1 MTWALL
7 RRKNMFD
14 INSFGNISSGASE
27 GPKLWSYG
35 SSTDSLATV
44 SASGYFDDVK
54 FRIGL
59 NDLIYVSASDG
70 VEQLRVTS
78 VNGATAT
85 TTTYVPSS
93 GGAPSSAT
101 YIVQTP
107 HPDLPNEVALSTLT
121 NVTAASGDLLLV
133 LDVSDS
139 SNPKSVTAQS
149 IADLGGGGGAG
160 VVLPTVSGAMAR
172 FTDTIGTI
180 SSGPGDVTTDG
191 SILLTANVIADGSVT
206 AGAIITAEGSIRSGA
221 PGGGFQG
228 SFTAY
233 PTSVSS
239 GYFSMYA
246 LDASNGNFSS
256 TLYNNPSIEANIT
269 YILPNPIT
277 NTEVNLAA
285 YDGALAPTAG
295 HLAVFGNNTG
305 LLVDGGAV
313 PTGSGT
319 VNSGTANQIAYYAST
334 STSVSGLST
343 TARAAFATNS
353 SGVPGWVALTDGQ
366 LVVGS
371 TAGSPAA
378 ATLTAG
384 TNITITNA
392 SNSITINSTASGGMT
407 WANISGTTQAA
418 AINTGYIVGNASATT
433 ITLPATAALGSVI
446 AVQGKGAAGW
456 VLTANTGQ
464 TIQVG
469 QTATSSGGTVT
480 SAANF
485 DAIQVVCITANTTWA
500 VSYVLSSGITTA

>member
-1 MTWALL
+1 
-7 RRKNMFD
+7 MFD
-14 INSFGNISSGASE
+14 INAFGNISSGASE

-35 SSTDSLATV
+35 SSTDSLTTV

-85 TTTYVPSS
+85 TTTYVPAS

-107 HPDLPNEVALSTLT
+107 HADLPNEVALSTLT
-121 NVTAASGDLLLV
+121 NVTAAAGDLLLV

-139 SNPKSVTAQS
+139 NNPKSVTAQS

-160 VVLPTVSGAMAR
+160 VVLPTVAGAMAR
-172 FTDTIGTI
+172 FTDTSGTI

-221 PGGGFQG
+221 PSGGFQG

-233 PTSVSS
+233 PTTVSS

-256 TLYNNPSIEANIT
+256 TLYNNPSISASMT
-269 YILPNPIT
+269 YLLPNPIT
-277 NTEVNLAA
+277 NTEVYLAA
-285 YDGALAPTAG
+285 YDGGSAPTTG
-295 HLAVFGNNTG
+295 NLAIYGANLG
-305 LLVDGGAV
+305 L
-313 PTGSGT
+313 
-319 VNSGTANQIAYYAST
+319 
-334 STSVSGLST
+334 
-343 TARAAFATNS
+343 
-353 SGVPGWVALTDGQ
+353 LTDG
-366 LVVGS
+366 G
-371 TAGSPAA
+371 PPP
-378 ATLTAG
+378 LTW
-384 TNITITNA
+384 
-392 SNSITINSTASGGMT
+392 S
-407 WANISGTTQAA
+407 NISGTTQAA
-418 AINTGYIVGNASATT
+418 VVNKGYIVGSASATT
-433 ITLPATAALGSVI
+433 ITLPATAALGSVV
-446 AVQGKGAAGW
+446 AVQGKGAAGFI
-456 VLTANTGQ
+456 LAANTGQ

-469 QTATSSGGTVT
+469 QSATSSGGTVT

-485 DAIQVVCITANTTWA
+485 DAIQVVCITADTTWA
-500 VSYVLSSGITTA
+500 VSYVLSSGVTTA